1 MLFCSRGRRR
11 SRYRYFR
18 RTSSATG
25 VSSATGNGGVF
36 ASFRIVSFLTITS
49 TSPVVSFGL
58 TVSAERRRTRP
69 STPMTYSDRRR
80 LALAISASSSLSNTT
95 CVTPARSRTSTNRS
109 PPRSRT
115 RCTQPSST
123 ASAPTSS
130 GRSAPQVCV
139 RVSSPSCS
147 ATFLQVLENR
157 RACRGLVVRALC
169 LCREMLH
176 RDGAVGDLVAAEQRD
191 EGDPAGISVLD
202 LLANLVSVRVD
213 KGAQAA
219 LAEPRRHPHRMRHVG
234 GIKHRHHHVGRPR
247 GERCREHAALG
258 HDDQDPLEAERK
270 PARRDALAEEHP
282 DKVVVPSAASQA
294 PRQVR

>member
-11 SRYRYFR
+11 SRYRYFS

-49 TSPVVSFGL
+49 TSPDASFGL
-58 TVSAERRRTRP
+58 MVSAERRRTRP

-80 LALAISASSSLSNTT
+80 LAFAISASSSLSNTT
-95 CVTPARSRTSTNRS
+95 CVTPARSRTSTNSS

-115 RCTQPSST
+115 RCTHPSST

-147 ATFLQVLENR
+147 ATFLQVLGNR
-157 RACRGLVVRALC
+157 RARRSLVVSALF
-169 LCREMLH
+169 LRREMLH
-176 RDGAVGDLVAAEQRD
+176 RDRAVGDLVAAHERD
-191 EGDPAGISVLD
+191 KWDPAGISVLD
-202 LLANLVSVRVD
+202 LLANLVGVRVD
-213 KGAQAA
+213 
-219 LAEPRRHPHRMRHVG
+219 RS
-234 GIKHRHHHVGRPR
+234 
-247 GERCREHAALG
+247 
-258 HDDQDPLEAERK
+258 
-270 PARRDALAEEHP
+270 EEHTSELQSP
-282 DKVVVPSAASQA
+282 C
-294 PRQVR
+294 